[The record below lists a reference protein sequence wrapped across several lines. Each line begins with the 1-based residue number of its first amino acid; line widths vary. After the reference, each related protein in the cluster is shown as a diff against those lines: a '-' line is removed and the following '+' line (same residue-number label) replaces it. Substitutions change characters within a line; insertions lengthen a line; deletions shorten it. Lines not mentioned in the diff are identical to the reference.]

1 MPEQPLNVSSLVV
14 KVDPR
19 LVEETVSML
28 RASDLCEVYF
38 HDASGKII
46 VTIEGENAGDEMRK
60 MKEIQNLP
68 HILSADLAYTYCED
82 ELAEAR
88 ENFVDKADVVPK
100 RLQEPR

>member
-1 MPEQPLNVSSLVV
+1 MPEQPLNVSGLVV

-19 LVEETVSML
+19 RVEETVSML
-28 RASDLCEVYF
+28 RDSDLCEVYF

-60 MKEIQNLP
+60 MKEIQDLP
-68 HILSADLAYTYCED
+68 HILSADLAYSYCED

-88 ENFVDKADVVPK
+88 KNFADRADAVPK
-100 RLQEPR
+100 KLQESR